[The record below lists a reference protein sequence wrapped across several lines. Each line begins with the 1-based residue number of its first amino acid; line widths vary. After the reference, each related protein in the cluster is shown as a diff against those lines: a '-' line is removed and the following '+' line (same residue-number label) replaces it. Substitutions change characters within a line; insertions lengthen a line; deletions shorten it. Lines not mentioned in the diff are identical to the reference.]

1 LIGNLS
7 ETQTLAPA
15 QPRRSVLA
23 TWSVAIPAAAT
34 AGMLL
39 YLGGGALAGAQLV
52 VFVVGLLFPAAALLA
67 ETGALRNLSSN
78 VRVATSLSL
87 AVLLI
92 TPAFYIRRALPF
104 PGWLAD
110 LIFVIAL
117 CSAAKYRGAYTRFLH
132 DIRTPLFRA
141 AWPFLFVV
149 LPALFV
155 LTWMGFGVHEDGQVF
170 YYGLFPID
178 FGNLTSIVAVIN
190 ASPGLPHWPVAGTGI
205 LHYHWLFFVFPAW
218 LSSLGDGHTPE
229 AIALVLCNYVAASI
243 LFLTIS
249 VAADHV
255 LLAID
260 RPIAASTVVMAAGV
274 VTLGSLV
281 MYPYQALV
289 GVAVRLTH
297 IQSLAI
303 AVRNGLLL
311 SIPNSLAVFGN
322 NTMALAMALL
332 VLVMLLEWN
341 RRLEKG
347 SLVLGAIFLAMIIGY
362 SITLIFPM
370 ALTLGI
376 WLLLARVRRPLL
388 AAIFFGVIG
397 AAIAGTMALG
407 LHMFGPGKDLAV
419 AFDDGAYLRHVLFA
433 FSPLWALA
441 LLSRPIWGK
450 LSLFCALI
458 VACVIVPSF
467 LYIPN
472 TVTGQ
477 IDFSMKIAALIAV
490 AASPLACAGL
500 ARSRK
505 NWRSPAAAVTMALIV
520 LGLVCTVAYA
530 GQFAFLRLRHNHERT
545 MALPADYVAA
555 LEFIRDNTPSQAIV
569 IDPQSIPYALTIPT
583 VFIGQRRVYLP
594 TEYGEQVLGGLTVS
608 PEVARR
614 KRDFEQW
621 SKDGF
626 VDGTLSALFASHAD
640 YCLLAGP
647 GPAAGDWT
655 LIRTFGGYSLWESKA
670 RSPHPET

>member
-7 ETQTLAPA
+7 ETQTLATA

-23 TWSVAIPAAAT
+23 TWSMAIPAATT

-39 YLGGGALAGAQLV
+39 YLGGGALAGARLV
-52 VFVVGLLFPAAALLA
+52 TFVVGLLLPAAALLS
-67 ETGALRNLSSN
+67 ETGLLRNLSASIRT
-78 VRVATSLSL
+78 VTSLSL
-87 AVLLI
+87 AILLI

-104 PGWLAD
+104 PGWMVD

-117 CSAAKYRGAYTRFLH
+117 CSAAIYRGAYIRLLH

-141 AWPFLFVV
+141 ASLFLFVV

-155 LTWMGFGVHEDGQVF
+155 LTWMGFGVHEAGQVF

-178 FGNLTSIVAVIN
+178 FGNLTNIVAVIN

-218 LSSLGDGHTPE
+218 LSSLGGGHTSD
-229 AIALVLCNYVAASI
+229 AIALVLCNYIAACI
-243 LFLTIS
+243 LFLAIS
-249 VAADHV
+249 AAADHV

-260 RPIAASTVVMAAGV
+260 RPMAASAVVMAAGV
-274 VTLGSLV
+274 VALGSLV
-281 MYPYQALV
+281 MYPYQMLV
-289 GVAVRLTH
+289 GIAVRLTH
-297 IQSLAI
+297 IQFLAI

-311 SIPNSLAVFGN
+311 SIPNSLTVFGN

-332 VLVMLLEWN
+332 VLVLLLEWN
-341 RRLEKG
+341 RRGEKG
-347 SLVLGAIFLAMIIGY
+347 HLVLGAIFLAMIIGY

-370 ALTLGI
+370 ALTLGV
-376 WLLLARVRRPLL
+376 WLLLARIRRPLL
-388 AAIFFGVIG
+388 AAIVFGVIG
-397 AAIAGTMALG
+397 AALAGTMAFG
-407 LHMFGPGKDLAV
+407 LHMFGSGKPLAV
-419 AFDDGAYLRHVLFA
+419 AFDNGAYLRHVLFA

-441 LLSRPIWGK
+441 LLSRQIWGR
-450 LSLFCALI
+450 LSLFCTLI
-458 VACVIVPSF
+458 VACVLVPSF
-467 LYIPN
+467 LYISN
-472 TVTGQ
+472 TLTGQ

-490 AASPLACAGL
+490 AACPLACVGL
-500 ARSRK
+500 ARSMK
-505 NWRSPAAAVTMALIV
+505 NWRSPAAALTLALIV
-520 LGLVCTVAYA
+520 LGLLCTAAYA
-530 GQFAFLRLRHNHERT
+530 GQFAFLRLRHNHDRT

-569 IDPQSIPYALTIPT
+569 IDPQSMPYALTIPT
-583 VFIGQRRVYLP
+583 VFVGERRVYLP
-594 TEYGEQVLGGLTVS
+594 TEYGEQVLGGFTVS

-626 VDGTLSALFASHAD
+626 VDGNLSAQFASQAD
-640 YCLLAGP
+640 YCLLAGL
-647 GPAAGDWT
+647 GPRGRDWT
-655 LIRTFGGYSLWESKA
+655 LIRTFGGYSVWESKA
-670 RSPHPET
+670 HSPHPET

>member
-1 LIGNLS
+1 MSSQRGLWPFPLPPPRACS
-7 ETQTLAPA
+7 YTL
-15 QPRRSVLA
+15 
-23 TWSVAIPAAAT
+23 
-34 AGMLL
+34 G
-39 YLGGGALAGAQLV
+39 
-52 VFVVGLLFPAAALLA
+52 AALWLVRSWYGIRRGSA
-67 ETGALRNLSSN
+67 VPSRCPAGRSDRRAPSNLSSN

-205 LHYHWLFFVFPAW
+205 LHYHWLFFVFPVW

-322 NTMALAMALL
+322 NTMAA
-332 VLVMLLEWN
+332 
-341 RRLEKG
+341 
-347 SLVLGAIFLAMIIGY
+347 
-362 SITLIFPM
+362 
-370 ALTLGI
+370 
-376 WLLLARVRRPLL
+376 
-388 AAIFFGVIG
+388 
-397 AAIAGTMALG
+397 
-407 LHMFGPGKDLAV
+407 
-419 AFDDGAYLRHVLFA
+419 
-433 FSPLWALA
+433 
-441 LLSRPIWGK
+441 
-450 LSLFCALI
+450 
-458 VACVIVPSF
+458 
-467 LYIPN
+467 
-472 TVTGQ
+472 
-477 IDFSMKIAALIAV
+477 
-490 AASPLACAGL
+490 
-500 ARSRK
+500 
-505 NWRSPAAAVTMALIV
+505 WRWH
-520 LGLVCTVAYA
+520 CW
-530 GQFAFLRLRHNHERT
+530 F
-545 MALPADYVAA
+545 
-555 LEFIRDNTPSQAIV
+555 
-569 IDPQSIPYALTIPT
+569 
-583 VFIGQRRVYLP
+583 
-594 TEYGEQVLGGLTVS
+594 
-608 PEVARR
+608 
-614 KRDFEQW
+614 
-621 SKDGF
+621 
-626 VDGTLSALFASHAD
+626 
-640 YCLLAGP
+640 
-647 GPAAGDWT
+647 
-655 LIRTFGGYSLWESKA
+655 
-670 RSPHPET
+670 